1 MSCFSRSKEKKG
13 LKKKKFKTKIR
24 LARRSTLQREGK
36 PIKVSFSVE
45 IFTEM
50 NFPHFSHIEF
60 QSRDEK
66 HEKNVFYQKNAFF
79 CREKTFD
86 FKVG

>member
-1 MSCFSRSKEKKG
+1 MFYPS
-13 LKKKKFKTKIR
+13 KKKFKKKRREKNIR

-66 HEKNVFYQKNAFF
+66 HEKNVFF
-79 CREKTFD
+79 
-86 FKVG
+86 